1 MTDTGDRLP
10 GIYPDTR
17 DHAPPD
23 ADIVTD
29 HDRLMSERASLDA
42 SRVRAGQIADEPTK
56 EKGASGYQTL
66 ASPP

>member
-29 HDRLMSERASLDA
+29 HDRLMPER
-42 SRVRAGQIADEPTK
+42 RAWMRQEYVGSD
-56 EKGASGYQTL
+56 S
-66 ASPP
+66 